1 MEKKTELK
9 KLKSEDAVFKF
20 IQEFISENGY
30 APCVR
35 EVCKACNIKSTATAF
50 TVINRLKERGLLEK
64 SDVKRRAISLKSKTV
79 SVPIVGTVAAG
90 QPIFANESYDGYVS
104 LPDNF
109 FAGEDLFMLNV
120 QGTSMIKIGIF
131 NGDKVVVRKQ
141 DTADNGD
148 IVVALVDD
156 SATVKRFFKRDGKFI
171 LHPENDD
178 MEDMIYDDVSILG
191 KVVGLMRTI

>member
-1 MEKKTELK
+1 MERKTEMK

-50 TVINRLKERGLLEK
+50 SVINRLKERGLLEK

-90 QPIFANESYDGYVS
+90 QPIFANESYEGYVS

-109 FAGEDLFMLNV
+109 FSGEDLFILNV

-131 NGDKVVVRKQ
+131 DADKVVVRKQ

-156 SATVKRFFKRDGKFI
+156 SATVKRFFKRDGKFV

-178 MEDMIYDDVSILG
+178 MDDLVYDEVSILG
-191 KVVGLMRTI
+191 KVVGLMRTM

>member
-1 MEKKTELK
+1 MERKTEMK

-50 TVINRLKERGLLEK
+50 SVINRLKERGLLEK

-90 QPIFANESYDGYVS
+90 QPIFANESYEGYVS

-109 FAGEDLFMLNV
+109 FSGEDLFILNV

-131 NGDKVVVRKQ
+131 DGDKVVVRKQ

-178 MEDMIYDDVSILG
+178 MDDLVYDEVSILG
-191 KVVGLMRTI
+191 KVVGLMRTM